1 MTDPRHAYAS
11 ARLHA
16 RVSRRPGAAQWGAL
30 EASRTPDHY
39 LDVLRAGRWLRVPE
53 GPLARDADAR
63 ERWLR
68 DAWRE
73 ACAEIGAW
81 YGTASA
87 PAFEWLA
94 VLADLDALEGLRAG
108 AALPAWIDGDPWL
121 GPLARSIATVRAD
134 RLGSTIY
141 APLRAAWPGTLSLL
155 DAWDARWRALC
166 ARAAPEARRVLA
178 ELRRAVVAASGLG
191 AGARRDAIEAA
202 AQRAF
207 RRGAGTVAAGV
218 AYLTFVALQLE
229 RVRGGV
235 AARSVNGFAEV
246 AGAAEV
252 AAVTEVA
259 QGPRDAMSTGAAA

>member
-1 MTDPRHAYAS
+1 MTDPRHAYAG

-16 RVSRRPGAAQWGAL
+16 RISRRPGTAQWGAL

-53 GPLARDADAR
+53 GPLVHDVDAR

-68 DAWRE
+68 TAWRE
-73 ACAEIGAW
+73 ACAEVGTW
-81 YGTASA
+81 YGTSCA
-87 PAFEWLA
+87 PTFEWLA

-108 AALPAWIDGDPWL
+108 LALPAWVDGDPWL
-121 GPLARSIATVRAD
+121 GPLARSIASARAD
-134 RLGSTIY
+134 CLGSTPY
-141 APLRAAWPGTLSLL
+141 APLRAAWPGTVPLL
-155 DAWDARWRALC
+155 DAWYARWRALC
-166 ARAAPEARRVLA
+166 AGAVPEAQRVLA
-178 ELRRAVVAASGLG
+178 ELQHAVVAASALG

-207 RRGAGTVAAGV
+207 RRGASTVAAGV
-218 AYLTFVALQLE
+218 AYLTVVALQLE

-235 AARSVNGFAEV
+235 AARSVTEFAEL
-246 AGAAEV
+246 AEAAEV
-252 AAVTEVA
+252 AAITEVA